1 MIEEVLITYLS
12 GKLEEPVYAER
23 QEEPD
28 PEYYLIEKVGGSMS
42 NRLFTSMI
50 AIQSVSTSML
60 GAAEMNERLLQA
72 MLGDDGGILT
82 CPEVTG
88 VDLNGNNNNTDPE
101 THEYKYQ
108 ALFEI
113 NHY

>member
-1 MIEEVLITYLS
+1 MIEEVILKYLS
-12 GKLEEPVYAER
+12 ENLAEPVYLER
-23 QEEPD
+23 PKKLD

-42 NRLFTSMI
+42 DRLFSSMV
-50 AIQSVSTSML
+50 AIQSVSTSFL
-60 GAAEMNERLLQA
+60 GAVEMNERLIQA

-82 CPEVTG
+82 CPEVSG

-101 THEYKYQ
+101 SHEYKYQ